1 MAHGTATP
9 KTYERGEVIVLE
21 HLSAVLK
28 GNALGDPADRDLY
41 CYLPAGYGRSQDRYP
56 VIYWLS
62 GFTGS
67 GRMMFNFD
75 PWAESID
82 RRLDRLIGS
91 GAMPPC
97 ICVLPDCFTRLG
109 GSQYADS
116 TATGRYETYIIG
128 ELVPFVDE
136 RLRTKRGRDHRG
148 ITGKSSGGYGALRL
162 AMRHPDVFG
171 AVGSHA
177 GDAYFAY
184 CYLPDF
190 PKFTTGIQRAGGVE
204 EFMRSF
210 DALPK
215 KTKEAMDVL
224 NILAM
229 AACYSP
235 NPAAPMGIDLPVR
248 IPSGEIRGDV
258 WARWEANDPV
268 HMAREYA
275 DALRS
280 MKKIYLDA
288 GLRDEWNLHIGARI
302 LCSRLDELGIPYVHE
317 EFDDTHMGIVYRY
330 DRSFTELANVLA

>member
-1 MAHGTATP
+1 MKMH
-9 KTYERGEVIVLE
+9 ERGEVLVLR
-21 HLSAVLK
+21 HSSQVLQ

-41 CYLPAGYGRSQDRYP
+41 CYLPPGYNQGQERYP

-75 PWAESID
+75 PWAESLD
-82 RRLDRLIGS
+82 RRLDRLIGG

-116 TATGRYETYIIG
+116 SATGRYESYIIQ
-128 ELVPFVDE
+128 ELVPYVDE
-136 RLRTKRGRDHRG
+136 RLRTKLGRAHRG
-148 ITGKSSGGYGALRL
+148 VTGKSSGGYGALRL
-162 AMRHPDVFG
+162 AMRHPDVFS
-171 AVGSHA
+171 ALGSHA

-184 CYLPDF
+184 CYMPDF
-190 PKFTTGIQRAGGVE
+190 PKFTVGIAQAGGVE
-204 EFMRSF
+204 AFLRSF

-215 KTKEAMDVL
+215 KTHEAMEVL

-235 NPAAPMGIDLPVR
+235 NPSAPMGIDIPVK

-258 WARWEANDPV
+258 WTRWEANDPV
-268 HMAREYA
+268 HMARECA

-280 MKKIYLDA
+280 MKKIFLDA

-302 LCSRLDELGIPYVHE
+302 FCSRLDELGVAYVHE
-317 EFDDTHMGIVYRY
+317 EFDDTHMAIVYRY
-330 DRSFTELANVLA
+330 DRSFSELAKVLA